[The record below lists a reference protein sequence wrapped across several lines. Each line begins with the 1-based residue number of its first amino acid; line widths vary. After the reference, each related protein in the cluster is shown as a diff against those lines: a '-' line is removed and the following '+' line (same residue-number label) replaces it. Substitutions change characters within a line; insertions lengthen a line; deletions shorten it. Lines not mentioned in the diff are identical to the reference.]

1 MAGVAVLGVAGPAL
15 AHVEVSADKKQAGA
29 TDVTLTFSGEAESSK
44 AGIISERVVL
54 PQGIAP
60 ADVSLVKAPSGW
72 TYKATADGFTVGG
85 KALPVGKDAEWKVK
99 IAKLP
104 DGETRL
110 SFRTLES
117 YSDGSVDRWIEI
129 QEPGEEEP
137 EHPAPLVTL
146 QPAPKS
152 ATSSAAPSP
161 AGSGPASATPGAPA
175 ASAPAASAPVA
186 SAPASAGVSSAPAEA
201 SPAGRSNSTWW
212 IWPAL
217 FVAVLVAA
225 GAVFAYRR
233 RGDAS

>member
-1 MAGVAVLGVAGPAL
+1 MVGVAVAGVAGPAL

-29 TDVTLTFSGEAESSK
+29 TDVTLTFHGEAESSK
-44 AGIISERVVL
+44 AGIVNERVVL
-54 PQGIAP
+54 PKGIAP

-72 TYKATADGFTVGG
+72 TYQATPDGFTVGG

-129 QEPGEEEP
+129 QEPGAEEP
-137 EHPAPLVTL
+137 EHPAPLLTL

-152 ATSSAAPSP
+152 ATGSAPAPSASAP
-161 AGSGPASATPGAPA
+161 SGPAPSGPAPT
-175 ASAPAASAPVA
+175 ASAPDGATAVAASP
-186 SAPASAGVSSAPAEA
+186 SIPAAD
-201 SPAGRSNSTWW
+201 PAGRSSSTWW

-217 FVAVLVAA
+217 VVAVVVAG